1 MFGFWSFLP
10 LSTSDTLYYNGQN
23 EEFIL
28 YIQKSSEYPLNIK
41 SLISIELSIQK
52 DNIFIL

>member
-23 EEFIL
+23 EEFTL
-28 YIQKSSEYPLNIK
+28 YIQQSSDSIFNIK
-41 SLISIELSIQK
+41 SIITIDLSIQK

>member
-10 LSTSDTLYYNGQN
+10 LSTSDTIYYNGQN
-23 EEFIL
+23 EEFVL
-28 YIQKSSEYPLNIK
+28 YIQQSSENTLNIK
-41 SLISIELSIQK
+41 SIISIDLLIQK

>member
-10 LSTSDTLYYNGQN
+10 LSTSDTIYYNGQN

-28 YIQKSSEYPLNIK
+28 YIQQGKDNIFHIK
-41 SLISIELSIQK
+41 PIISIDLLIQK
-52 DNIFIL
+52 DNIFTL

>member
-10 LSTSDTLYYNGQN
+10 LSTSDTIYYNGQN
-23 EEFIL
+23 EDFIL
-28 YIQKSSEYPLNIK
+28 YIQQSNENPLNIK
-41 SLISIELSIQK
+41 SIISIDLLIQK